1 MIFRLYPEELPSSNR
16 ITEQLMYLDRRKE
29 ENESSSEK
37 RKTIL
42 MWNGLVSWG
51 GVETGQKEFLKQNC
65 PINRNTYDL
74 KRIELFLLFT
84 FTCGKITSCCLCLLL
99 TTQTRT
105 GDLKSADTKQQIY
118 KTDKTFFIW
127 KTFES

>member
-1 MIFRLYPEELPSSNR
+1 
-16 ITEQLMYLDRRKE
+16 MYLDRRKE

-74 KRIELFLLFT
+74 RIYNLFLLFT
-84 FTCGKITSCCLCLLL
+84 LL
-99 TTQTRT
+99 TWENNI
-105 GDLKSADTKQQIY
+105 LLFVITK
-118 KTDKTFFIW
+118 DKLGT
-127 KTFES
+127 

>member
-1 MIFRLYPEELPSSNR
+1 
-16 ITEQLMYLDRRKE
+16 MYLDRRKE

-84 FTCGKITSCCLCLLL
+84 YVGK
-99 TTQTRT
+99 
-105 GDLKSADTKQQIY
+105 
-118 KTDKTFFIW
+118 
-127 KTFES
+127 